1 MGILYGHRCV
11 LCGADFPVT
20 TSRTLQL
27 CPDCAAAV
35 RREYRCNE
43 VISIAG
49 ADGTIA
55 PLYYLGTVRN
65 AMKRF
70 KFSSAAYC
78 ADWFA
83 AQMSVALTARLDDW
97 QPDLITYMPIGFLHY
112 RKRGYNQA
120 ELLAKLTAK
129 PLSLP
134 CEATLRKRWFVGKQ
148 SAQKDYAARQSNAK
162 DAVLPKGGVDL
173 TGKSV
178 VLVDDIITTAQRRLP
193 PSRLCGRWA
202 QAVFTSSLRHLH
214 RGNNKKDR
222 VSGLFC
228 SQRLRYRVYRNYPA

>member
-1 MGILYGHRCV
+1 MGILYGHRCI

-27 CPDCAAAV
+27 CPDCAAAI

-55 PLYYLGTVRN
+55 PLYYRGAVRS

-70 KFSSAAYC
+70 KFNGAAYC

-162 DAVLPKGGVDL
+162 DAVLPKGSVDL

-178 VLVDDIITTAQRRLP
+178 VLVDDIIKMCIRDRSLFLLPTRRMRRCASSTPTARREKCAATASAAWASTCMTTA
-193 PSRLCGRWA
+193 
-202 QAVFTSSLRHLH
+202 
-214 RGNNKKDR
+214 
-222 VSGLFC
+222 
-228 SQRLRYRVYRNYPA
+228 

>member
-27 CPDCAAAV
+27 CPDCAAAI

-55 PLYYLGTVRN
+55 PLYYRGTVRN
-65 AMKRF
+65 AIKRF

-83 AQMSVALTARLDDW
+83 AQMSVALTSQLDDW

-134 CEATLRKRWFVGKQ
+134 CEATLRKRWFVGNPRRRITPRGR
-148 SAQKDYAARQSNAK
+148 ATQKM
-162 DAVLPKGGVDL
+162 
-173 TGKSV
+173 
-178 VLVDDIITTAQRRLP
+178 
-193 PSRLCGRWA
+193 
-202 QAVFTSSLRHLH
+202 
-214 RGNNKKDR
+214 
-222 VSGLFC
+222 LFC
-228 SQRLRYRVYRNYPA
+228 RRAAWI